1 MKKVLLLIALGLGLT
16 VGSANHLVIENG
28 KKVEYVKYE
37 EGQADTTFVDG
48 KIAFVTE
55 TKELEDKLHKLDSLN
70 KAMTRQAI
78 YFGHYEYLLP

>member
-1 MKKVLLLIALGLGLT
+1 MKKVLLLIALGLGLA
-16 VGSANHLVIENG
+16 VSNANHLVIENG

-70 KAMTRQAI
+70 KAMIRQAI